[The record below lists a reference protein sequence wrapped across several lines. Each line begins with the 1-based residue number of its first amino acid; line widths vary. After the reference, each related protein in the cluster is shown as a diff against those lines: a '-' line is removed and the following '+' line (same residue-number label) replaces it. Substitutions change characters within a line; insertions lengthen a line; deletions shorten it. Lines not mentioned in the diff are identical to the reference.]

1 MALAFG
7 MDEPKDGFIRRLN
20 ESVAAGT
27 LVKLT
32 LGAYR
37 GGDPSLRNLHI
48 RPVTLRAGPHLSFVW
63 RHETRDIT
71 KNHPPAAALAQ
82 LAALIGGDFGSAH
95 LFTTLQDIQLELPVD
110 APGRMKVIPHAAVAP
125 PSGEHDHRKDRPVPP
140 TAPWLA
146 RLGVTN
152 PDGAVRASM
161 AAKFRQINRFVE
173 LLAPLVAGAPLPAG
187 RPVEVADM
195 GCGKGYLTFA
205 TWQYFH
211 DTARV
216 PVHVRGIEVR
226 PELVELCRQAALEAG
241 CEGLEFTA
249 GTIADAVSDPVDVLI
264 ALHACDT
271 ATDDAIA
278 RGVVAGAAVIVVAP
292 CCHKELSPHLT
303 APPALQPV
311 LRHGIFHE
319 RQAEFVTD
327 ALRTLLL
334 EWAGY
339 EPSAFEFVPTEHTPK
354 NLMIAAV
361 RRAAP
366 PDREPAAARVRALAA
381 AYGIRRQHLAER
393 LGFALD

>member
-1 MALAFG
+1 MSLASRMA
-7 MDEPKDGFIRRLN
+7 EPKDGFIRLLT
-20 ESVAAGT
+20 ESVTAGT

-37 GGDPSLRNLHI
+37 GGDPSLRNLHV

-63 RHETRDIT
+63 RHATRDIT
-71 KNHPPAAALAQ
+71 KNHPPAAALDQ
-82 LAALIGGDFGSAH
+82 LAALIGGEFGSAH

-110 APGRMKVIPHAAVAP
+110 APGRLKVLPHAAVAP

-146 RLGVTN
+146 RLGITN
-152 PDGAVRASM
+152 PDGGVRASM

-173 LLAPLVAGAPLPAG
+173 LLAPLVAAAPLPAG
-187 RPVEVADM
+187 RPVEAADM

-205 TWQYFH
+205 TWQYLH
-211 DTARV
+211 DTGRLPA
-216 PVHVRGIEVR
+216 HVRGVEQRTDLVDLCNR
-226 PELVELCRQAALEAG
+226 TARELDCA
-241 CEGLEFTA
+241 GLEFTA
-249 GTIADAVSDPVDVLI
+249 GTIADAVCDPVDLLI

-278 RGVVAGAAVIVVAP
+278 RGVTAGAAVIVVAP
-292 CCHKELSPHLT
+292 CCHQELSPRLR
-303 APPALQPV
+303 APPALGPA

-334 EWAGY
+334 DWAGY
-339 EPSAFEFVPTEHTPK
+339 ETSAFEFVPTEHTPK

-361 RRAAP
+361 RRPAV
-366 PDREPAAARVRALAA
+366 PDREGAAARVQALAA
-381 AYGIRRQHLAER
+381 AYGIRRQHLADR
-393 LGFALD
+393 LGFPLQ

>member
-1 MALAFG
+1 
-7 MDEPKDGFIRRLN
+7 MDEPKDGFIRLLQ
-20 ESVAAGT
+20 ESVAANT

-32 LGAYR
+32 LGACR
-37 GGDPSLRNLHI
+37 GGDPSLRNLHV

-82 LAALIGGDFGSAH
+82 LETLIGGDFGSAH
-95 LFTTLQDIQLELPVD
+95 LFTTSQDVQLELPTD
-110 APGRMKVIPHAAVAP
+110 GPGRMKVIAHAAVAP
-125 PSGEHDHRKDRPVPP
+125 PSGEHDHRKERPVPSS
-140 TAPWLA
+140 APWLA
-146 RLGVTN
+146 RLGITN
-152 PDGAVRASM
+152 PDGGVRASM

-173 LLAPLVAGAPLPAG
+173 LLAPLVAEAPLPAG

-216 PVHVRGIEVR
+216 PVHVRGVEVR
-226 PELVELCRQAALEAG
+226 PELVELCNRAAREVG

-249 GTIADAVSDPVDVLI
+249 GSIADAADGPVDVLI

-278 RGVVAGAAVIVVAP
+278 QGITGGAAVIVVAP
-292 CCHKELSPHLT
+292 CCHKELSPLLT
-303 APPALQPV
+303 APPALGPA

-339 EPSAFEFVPTEHTPK
+339 DPRAFEFVPTEHTPK

-366 PDREPAAARVRALAA
+366 PDREAAAARVQALAA
-381 AYGIRRQHLAER
+381 AYGIRHQHLADR
-393 LGFALD
+393 LGFPLEP